1 MVSYVYHVNKELF
14 PLSDIFWII
23 LANIWWGHELSLGHE
38 QLSRRRGAT
47 AGTGVER
54 AHRTFSCRTAG
65 EICRRW
71 CEAFHHFV
79 PLSCTE
85 AACWN
90 VSAESTQDSTCPG
103 HCLAPLHNFVLPYGN
118 LVICSQERKWFPF
131 VLMTTIFSRQ
141 EQRTARD
148 VGYKA

>member
-1 MVSYVYHVNKELF
+1 M
-14 PLSDIFWII
+14 
-23 LANIWWGHELSLGHE
+23 SLGHK
-38 QLSRRRGAT
+38 QLSRRRGAA

-54 AHRTFSCRTAG
+54 AHRAFSCRTAG

-79 PLSCTE
+79 LLSCTE

-118 LVICSQERKWFPF
+118 LSDLFPGEKMVPLCF
-131 VLMTTIFSRQ
+131 DDYNLFQPGTKDCKRRGLQSLAAAIAGITTYNRV
-141 EQRTARD
+141 D
-148 VGYKA
+148 K